1 MADASPSFLDDALE
15 LEPLSSPGTLPVVLR
30 PRRSGSPLLA
40 HFGQLEAHMA
50 RLLPEHGGV
59 LLRGFDVQ
67 GVEGFRSFAA
77 AFGHPLLGYE
87 FGSTP
92 RSQLGEG
99 VYSSTEYPPHQHI
112 PLHNEQS
119 YSTSWPM
126 KIWFF
131 CARAATQG
139 GETPLADSRAIY
151 ERMPEAIR
159 RRFSERGLLYVR
171 NFGGGLDVP
180 WPQVFNTDDPRQVEA
195 YCSAHGIACEWKDD
209 GELRTRQLCQ
219 AVAVHP
225 RTHEPCWFNQAHLF
239 HVSGLER
246 DVREALLE
254 VVEPLDLPRNVYYGD
269 GSELEPS
276 LLEEV
281 RGVLEQ
287 EKRVFPWQTGDV
299 LMLDNMLAA
308 HARTPFSGP
317 RKVVVAMAEPYSTR
331 SGATA

>member
-1 MADASPSFLDDALE
+1 MADLSMATLDAAVDVR
-15 LEPLSSPGTLPVVLR
+15 PLTAHGVLPQLITPRSSGV
-30 PRRSGSPLLA
+30 SLLA
-40 HFGQLEAHMA
+40 EFAQLAA
-50 RLLPEHGGV
+50 QIDRLLPVCAGV

-67 GVEGFRSFAA
+67 GVDGFRAFAA
-77 AFGHPLLGYE
+77 SFGHPLLGYE

-92 RSQLGEG
+92 RSRLAEG
-99 VYSSTEYPPHQHI
+99 IYSSTEYPAHQHI

-126 KIWFF
+126 KIWFY
-131 CARAATQG
+131 CAQAAPVG
-139 GETPLADSRAIY
+139 GETPIADSREVYRKI
-151 ERMPEAIR
+151 PEAIR

-195 YCSAHGIACEWKDD
+195 FCRDHGIACEWKED

-219 AVAVHP
+219 AVARHP
-225 RTHEPCWFNQAHLF
+225 RTQELCWFNQAHLF
-239 HVSGLER
+239 HVSGLEA

-269 GSELEPS
+269 GSELETS
-276 LLEEV
+276 LLDEV
-281 RGVLEQ
+281 RGVLAQ
-287 EKRVFPWQTGDV
+287 EKQLFPWQSGDV

-317 RKVVVAMAEPYSTR
+317 RKVVVAMAEAYSAR
-331 SGATA
+331 DLATS